1 MKTRNIILLIVSMFL
16 LLSCNGLD
24 EPTEYDEW
32 RDAIEAAKDTVK
44 VQLVDLY
51 HDFFTNSVLR
61 THEDSLIHERRYE
74 IVVPDSIELYGIM
87 LYNIDTVLWSEQKN
101 LQFDE
106 YLILDTTRI
115 AYLAMCQNLPFGM
128 AFSATQKGSKI
139 PNNLDSYTLRPLL
152 QHKKLIE
159 EMNDG
164 VKVIGVNIE
173 NRFKHRSTYLYYAF
187 RDGKWERED
196 SGWRYN
202 GDDIIEELRLGWNDR
217 IMGRKGVHTEIIPGF
232 YFPTRE

>member
-1 MKTRNIILLIVSMFL
+1 MKLKNTIYLIISIFF
-16 LLSCNGLD
+16 LLSCNGLG
-24 EPTEYDEW
+24 EQLEYDEW
-32 RDAIEAAKDTVK
+32 HDAIEMAKDTVK

-51 HDFFTNSVLR
+51 HDFFSNSIPR
-61 THEDSLIHERRYE
+61 THEDSLIHEKRYE

-87 LYNIDTVLWSEQKN
+87 LYNIDTVLWAEQKS
-101 LQFDE
+101 LLLDD
-106 YLILDTTRI
+106 YLILDTTRVS
-115 AYLAMCQNLPFGM
+115 YLAMCQNLPFGM
-128 AFSATQKGSKI
+128 VFSATQKGSKI

-152 QHKKLIE
+152 KHEKLIE

-173 NRFKHRSTYLYYAF
+173 NRFKHRPTYLFYAF

-196 SGWRYN
+196 SGLRYN
-202 GDDIIEELRLGWNDR
+202 GDDIFEELRLGWNDR
-217 IMGRKGVHTEIIPGF
+217 IMGRKGVHIEFVPGF